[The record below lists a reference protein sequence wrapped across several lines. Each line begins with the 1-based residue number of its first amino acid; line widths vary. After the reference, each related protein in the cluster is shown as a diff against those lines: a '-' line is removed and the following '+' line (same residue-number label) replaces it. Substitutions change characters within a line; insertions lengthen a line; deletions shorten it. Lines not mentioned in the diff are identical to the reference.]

1 MGILAPRTWRHL
13 SLELILCAL
22 SWNFVIMPYIA
33 LKLMDIRDHP
43 VVLKTTSVVQKLLD
57 HILEDESTLANCF
70 LKADGDVH
78 QMKRCFAHSPGGA
91 DAISYVWDL
100 HAMIIEQRERPNS
113 ETHRN
118 EQCAQQR
125 QQRQR
130 TLRDKHCA
138 KARADKGREAL
149 RMNLT
154 GGLFF

>member
-1 MGILAPRTWRHL
+1 
-13 SLELILCAL
+13 
-22 SWNFVIMPYIA
+22 MPYIA

-100 HAMIIEQRERPNS
+100 HAMIIEQVCCSTVMAFLAVAGPVAEWNRENRRGC
-113 ETHRN
+113 T
-118 EQCAQQR
+118 
-125 QQRQR
+125 
-130 TLRDKHCA
+130 
-138 KARADKGREAL
+138 
-149 RMNLT
+149 
-154 GGLFF
+154 